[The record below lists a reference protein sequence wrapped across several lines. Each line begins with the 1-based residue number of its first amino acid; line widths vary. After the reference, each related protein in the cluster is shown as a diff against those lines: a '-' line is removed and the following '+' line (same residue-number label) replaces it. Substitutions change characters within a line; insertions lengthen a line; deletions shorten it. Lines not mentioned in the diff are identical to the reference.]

1 MSPATRR
8 IASLV
13 ATGLVAIVLI
23 ACSGASTAP
32 PPSGGPTA
40 APSQAPTPAPTDVPA
55 STASPDGGTG
65 AIPIPVDLQNV
76 TGADV
81 SVDVVDRSGTLL
93 NARSGRPAEGASV
106 EAGSIKVENIDPRTL
121 RLTWTDF
128 PIDNRLT
135 LYIDAQGVGFRFL
148 LIQPEP
154 TGPTDAIGVDRILE
168 LTFDHDISS
177 AQVESIVQGGLDT
190 SD

>member
-13 ATGLVAIVLI
+13 ATGLVAIVLV

-32 PPSGGPTA
+32 PPGGGPTA
-40 APSQAPTPAPTDVPA
+40 APSHAPTPAPTDVPA
-55 STASPDGGTG
+55 RPAPSDGGTS
-65 AIPIPVDLQNV
+65 AITVDLQNV

-81 SVDVVDRSGTLL
+81 SVDVVDRSGTLV
-93 NARSGRPAEGASV
+93 NARSGRPADGASV
-106 EAGSIKVENIDPRTL
+106 EADSIKVENIDPRTL